1 MRIAICDD
9 EKNIRELIG
18 NKVAK
23 QYPEAEIVFF
33 QSGVELLLSDK
44 HVDILFLDIQMS
56 GRDGMETAREL
67 RKKDK
72 SVILIFV
79 TAVEEYV
86 FQAFDVGAFN
96 YIVKPIDD
104 TKFVDVLCRAVD
116 EWHSQDT
123 NVREPEANYVMINN
137 GGVHTKVIIE
147 DIVYAEVFN
156 RKVVIHKLDDEI
168 EYYGKMS
175 DLEAVAGDSFFRP
188 HRAYLVNF
196 KYVEKYDATTIYL
209 VWLPSRSRLIFASV
223 VLIWAGGVGNMIDRI
238 FRGYVIDFINLSFV
252 DFFVF
257 NFADCCVVIGCGL
270 LLLYLIL
277 DTVREIRQ
285 KGEHHADH
293 PADRDA

>member
-23 QYPEAEIVFF
+23 QYPEADIVFF
-33 QSGVELLLSDK
+33 QSGEELLLSDK

-56 GRDGMETAREL
+56 GKNGMETAREI

-137 GGVHTKVIIE
+137 GGVHIKVIIE

-209 VWLPSRSRLIFASV
+209 EKGTALMAKQNYP
-223 VLIWAGGVGNMIDRI
+223 
-238 FRGYVIDFINLSFV
+238 DFVKKYMKYNQ
-252 DFFVF
+252 
-257 NFADCCVVIGCGL
+257 
-270 LLLYLIL
+270 
-277 DTVREIRQ
+277 R
-285 KGEHHADH
+285 KG
-293 PADRDA
+293 

>member
-1 MRIAICDD
+1 MQIAICDD

-23 QYPEAEIVFF
+23 QYPEADIVFF
-33 QSGVELLLSDK
+33 RSGEELLLSDK
-44 HVDILFLDIQMS
+44 HIDILFLDIQMS
-56 GRDGMETAREL
+56 GKNGMETAREL

-123 NVREPEANYVMINN
+123 NVREQEANYVMINN
-137 GGVHTKVIIE
+137 GGVHTRVMIE

-175 DLEAVAGDSFFRP
+175 DLEAVAGDSFFRS

-209 VWLPSRSRLIFASV
+209 EKGTALMTKQKYPDFVKKYMKYNQRK
-223 VLIWAGGVGNMIDRI
+223 
-238 FRGYVIDFINLSFV
+238 GYCLWKI
-252 DFFVF
+252 
-257 NFADCCVVIGCGL
+257 
-270 LLLYLIL
+270 
-277 DTVREIRQ
+277 
-285 KGEHHADH
+285 
-293 PADRDA
+293 

>member
-1 MRIAICDD
+1 MRIAICDV

-23 QYPEAEIVFF
+23 QYPEADIVFF
-33 QSGVELLLSDK
+33 QSGKELLLSDK

-56 GRDGMETAREL
+56 GRNGMETAREL

-72 SVILIFV
+72 NVILIFV

-104 TKFVDVLCRAVD
+104 TKFADVLCRAVA
-116 EWHSQDT
+116 EWHSQNTD
-123 NVREPEANYVMINN
+123 VRELEANYVMINN
-137 GGVHTKVIIE
+137 GGVHTKVVIE

-188 HRAYLVNF
+188 HRAYLINF

-209 VWLPSRSRLIFASV
+209 ENGTALMAKQNYP
-223 VLIWAGGVGNMIDRI
+223 
-238 FRGYVIDFINLSFV
+238 DFVKKYMKYNQ
-252 DFFVF
+252 
-257 NFADCCVVIGCGL
+257 
-270 LLLYLIL
+270 
-277 DTVREIRQ
+277 R
-285 KGEHHADH
+285 KG
-293 PADRDA
+293 

>member
-9 EKNIRELIG
+9 EKNIRELIAS
-18 NKVAK
+18 KVLK
-23 QYPEAEIVFF
+23 KYPEAEIVFF
-33 QSGVELLLSDK
+33 SSGEELLLSDK
-44 HVDILFLDIQMS
+44 NIDILFLDIQMS
-56 GRDGMETAREL
+56 GRNGMETAREL

-72 SVILIFV
+72 TVVLIFV

-104 TKFVDVLCRAVD
+104 TKFEDVLCRAVD
-116 EWHSQDT
+116 ELFSKDMD
-123 NVREPEANYVMINN
+123 VRESEANYVMINN
-137 GGVHTKVIIE
+137 GGVHTKVMID

-175 DLEAVAGDSFFRP
+175 DLEAVAGESFFRP

-209 VWLPSRSRLIFASV
+209 EKGTALMAKQNYP
-223 VLIWAGGVGNMIDRI
+223 
-238 FRGYVIDFINLSFV
+238 DFVKKYMKYNQ
-252 DFFVF
+252 
-257 NFADCCVVIGCGL
+257 
-270 LLLYLIL
+270 
-277 DTVREIRQ
+277 R
-285 KGEHHADH
+285 KG
-293 PADRDA
+293 